1 MEAEASKAQEALK
14 HERAQREAEWADK
27 TEAEREKLEGEW
39 AAKEEAREKRYKAR
53 MAEWLGMSKKQ
64 QVGCLPF
71 SCFTSGECQTCAFPE
86 CIFAHDLFPSP
97 LVSCF
102 VDAMCWCSPA
112 AVSFGHTRE
121 PHQHLYVCSITNQT
135 NHQSP
140 ISLQEEVEAAWAA
153 VEEGVAGEAEKKK
166 KDWLDSH
173 KEEVSVSAPMTSGL
187 ASTQSPVASEQQ
199 VTKVGEKG
207 KDSSRDVASSVLS
220 SGSGTVTAQK
230 SVASAS
236 RPGIASKEDAA
247 APVLTLVKGKGS
259 KNVAAVAAATLVKTV
274 KSSQIHSS

>member
-1 MEAEASKAQEALK
+1 MLCVGALLRQFPLAILGNLTSTCTFAQ
-14 HERAQREAEWADK
+14 
-27 TEAEREKLEGEW
+27 
-39 AAKEEAREKRYKAR
+39 
-53 MAEWLGMSKKQ
+53 
-64 QVGCLPF
+64 
-71 SCFTSGECQTCAFPE
+71 
-86 CIFAHDLFPSP
+86 SP
-97 LVSCF
+97 IK
-102 VDAMCWCSPA
+102 P
-112 AVSFGHTRE
+112 TK
-121 PHQHLYVCSITNQT
+121 PTKPNQP
-135 NHQSP
+135 NQSP

-207 KDSSRDVASSVLS
+207 KDSSRDVAASVLS
-220 SGSGTVTAQK
+220 SGAGTVTAQK

-236 RPGIASKEDAA
+236 RPEIASKEDAA

>member
-1 MEAEASKAQEALK
+1 L
-14 HERAQREAEWADK
+14 
-27 TEAEREKLEGEW
+27 LN
-39 AAKEEAREKRYKAR
+39 
-53 MAEWLGMSKKQ
+53 
-64 QVGCLPF
+64 
-71 SCFTSGECQTCAFPE
+71 
-86 CIFAHDLFPSP
+86 
-97 LVSCF
+97 
-102 VDAMCWCSPA
+102 
-112 AVSFGHTRE
+112 
-121 PHQHLYVCSITNQT
+121 HQSNQSNQSNQSSIT

-140 ISLQEEVEAAWAA
+140 ISVQEEVEAAWAA

-173 KEEVSVSAPMTSGL
+173 KEEVSVSAPMASGLASTQASGL

-207 KDSSRDVASSVLS
+207 KDSSRDLASSVLS
-220 SGSGTVTAQK
+220 SGSGTVGAQK

-247 APVLTLVKGKGS
+247 APVLTLVKGKGG
-259 KNVAAVAAATLVKTV
+259 KNVAAVVAATQVKTV